1 MTIIP
6 HKRETLILPFSANEV
21 ISRLSIVTQ
30 PASFT
35 TSKNSNSHIRFVGQI
50 NHNSF
55 KISRKINYPQNYL
68 PIITGDI
75 EESSRGCI
83 IFLRYKLFFSSLMFF
98 MFWTVMTALIGS
110 FFLVYPKE
118 YLYAALSFI
127 SGFINYI
134 VTVLNF
140 HKQVKIS
147 RQALDEALKITS

>member
-21 ISRLSIVTQ
+21 ISRLSRATQ
-30 PASFT
+30 PASLT
-35 TSKNSNSHIRFVGQI
+35 APKISDSHIRFIGQI
-50 NHNSF
+50 SRNSF

-83 IFLRYKLFFSSLMFF
+83 IFVKYKLFFSSLMFF
-98 MFWTVMTALIGS
+98 MFWTIMTALIGA
-110 FFLVYPKE
+110 FFLIYPRE
-118 YLYAALSFI
+118 YLYAALSFV
-127 SGFINYI
+127 SGAINYI

-140 HKQVKIS
+140 HKQVKIT
-147 RQALDEALKITS
+147 REALDEVLKITS